1 MKSID
6 PSTPSISV
14 IMPIYNGSEFL
25 PKSLPPLAAMVDR
38 SEIVELLIVDDGST
52 DDSIDIAKSFGAKI
66 MSTNGRMGPGAAR
79 NMAAEVA
86 QGEVL
91 WFVDADVVVH
101 EDTARIMANEFAT
114 TDVAAVFGSYDN
126 QPPADN
132 FLSQY
137 KNLVHHYY
145 HQRANKKAST
155 FWSGCGAIK
164 RDVFLELGG
173 FDIEMFKHPS
183 IEDIELGYRVI
194 ASGRTIHL
202 LVNMQCT
209 HLKVWRF
216 VNLIHTEFF
225 RRALPWS
232 RLMINRSGLINDL
245 NVGSAER
252 IKAVIAGLFVLVTL
266 AVIARLLPLWVFAV
280 MSAVVIGVH
289 WNLVQCFFQRKGLL
303 FSIGGLI
310 YHQFYYIY
318 SSVAFVWALLES
330 RLAIGNSA

>member
-1 MKSID
+1 MKPLDQAVPQISI
-6 PSTPSISV
+6 V
-14 IMPIYNGSEFL
+14 MPIYNGAEFL
-25 PKSLPPLAAMVDR
+25 PKSLPPLTEMVKR

-52 DDSIDIAKSFGAKI
+52 DDSIEIAKSFGAKI

-91 WFVDADVVVH
+91 WFIDADVVVH

-114 TDVAAVFGSYDN
+114 TDISAVFGSYDN
-126 QPPADN
+126 KPPADN

-145 HQRANKKAST
+145 HQRANKIAST

-194 ASGRTIHL
+194 AAGGKIHL
-202 LVNMQCT
+202 LVEMQCT

-232 RLMINRSGLINDL
+232 RLMINRSGLVNDL
-245 NVGSAER
+245 NVGPAER
-252 IKAVIAGLFVLVTL
+252 IKAVIAGLFVLVAL
-266 AVIARLLPLWVFAV
+266 AVIAQVLPLWVFGL
-280 MSAVVIGVH
+280 SSLIVVAVH
-289 WNLVQCFFQRKGLL
+289 WQLAECFYQRKGLL
-303 FSIGGLI
+303 FSLGGLI

-318 SSVAFVWALLES
+318 SSVAFVWALAES
-330 RLAIGNSA
+330 RFALAK